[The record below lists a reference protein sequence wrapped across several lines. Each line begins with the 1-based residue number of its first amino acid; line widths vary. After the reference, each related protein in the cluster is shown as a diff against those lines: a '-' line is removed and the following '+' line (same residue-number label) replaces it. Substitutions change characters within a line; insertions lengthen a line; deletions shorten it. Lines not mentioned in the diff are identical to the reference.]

1 MYEID
6 NYKYLTGEDIL
17 PSDQSRFTEQV
28 KFTYSPPGKAFEK
41 QLKTNESQGE
51 KQIKAIDKHRK
62 QLVES
67 NALIRQ

>member
-1 MYEID
+1 MYETD

-28 KFTYSPPGKAFEK
+28 KFTYSTPGKAFEK
-41 QLKTNESQGE
+41 QLKTIESQDE
-51 KQIKAIDKHRK
+51 KQIKAIDEHRK